1 MVLPMRVHHHK
12 NLISI
17 MLDIQRYIFKL
28 SDPYTNQLGLYKK
41 AMQLLAK
48 TCLVISRSI
57 SEPTNYDISLLKLER
72 RLDNLEKLN

>member
-1 MVLPMRVHHHK
+1 MVLPMRVHHHR

-28 SDPYTNQLGLYKK
+28 SDPYTDQLGLYKK

-48 TCLVISRSI
+48 TCLVISKSI
-57 SEPTNYDISLLKLER
+57 NEPTSYDVSLLKIER
-72 RLDNLEKLN
+72 KLEKLEA